1 VAIVGPTG
9 AGKSTML
16 NLIPRFYDP
25 QNGRVLL
32 DGRDVRDYTIASLRQ
47 QISVVLQE
55 PLLFSGTLQDNI
67 RYGDL
72 DASDE
77 QVVNAAVAAN
87 AHDFISKLPHQYG
100 TMIGER
106 GARLSGGERQR
117 IAVARAFLRDAPILI
132 LDEPTSAVDSRTE
145 QGILDALARLME
157 GRTTFIVSHRLST
170 ITDADLI
177 LVIDEG
183 RVVEHGSHE
192 PLMAMGGLYAQLY
205 GVQNGAGR
213 RQASATV
220 SADGLSEL
228 TTAIVESRR
237 RGDDISGPALAEMAR
252 AMSGDAGDRD
262 EAWQLIA
269 AAWPLLQ
276 DGSTDQ
282 LRALARSTGGAAPRL
297 AGRLLDDLG
306 LSTDSEEEA
315 A

>member
-1 VAIVGPTG
+1 
-9 AGKSTML
+9 
-16 NLIPRFYDP
+16 
-25 QNGRVLL
+25 VLL

-77 QVVNAAVAAN
+77 QVVEAAVAAN
-87 AHDFISKLPHQYG
+87 AHDFISKLPHAYG

-132 LDEPTSAVDSRTE
+132 LDEPTSSVDSRTE
-145 QGILDALARLME
+145 SGILDALARLME

-170 ITDADLI
+170 VTDADLI

-192 PLMAMGGLYAQLY
+192 PLLAMGGLYAQLY

-237 RGDDISGPALAEMAR
+237 RGDDISGPALAAMAR
-252 AMSGDAGDRD
+252 AMSGSAGERD

-276 DGSTDQ
+276 DGSTDR
-282 LRALARSTGGAAPRL
+282 LRALARSGGGTAPQL

-306 LSTDSEEEA
+306 LSPHSEEEA

>member
-1 VAIVGPTG
+1 
-9 AGKSTML
+9 
-16 NLIPRFYDP
+16 
-25 QNGRVLL
+25 VLL

-72 DASDE
+72 EASDD
-77 QVVNAAVAAN
+77 QVMQAAVAAN
-87 AHDFISKLPHQYG
+87 AHDFISKLPHAYG

-132 LDEPTSAVDSRTE
+132 LDEPTSSVDSRTE
-145 QGILDALARLME
+145 SGILDALARLME

-192 PLMAMGGLYAQLY
+192 PLLAMGGLYAQLY
-205 GVQNGAGR
+205 GVQNGAARGK
-213 RQASATV
+213 ASAGV

-252 AMSGDAGDRD
+252 AMSGSAGERD

-276 DGSTDQ
+276 DGSPDR
-282 LRALARSTGGAAPRL
+282 LRALAQSSGGTAPRL
-297 AGRLLDDLG
+297 AGRLLGDLG
-306 LSTDSEEEA
+306 LSPHSKEEA